1 MTDLKC
7 VASFSFIYKI
17 KHRKQETLEY
27 NFHNNN
33 LKELELVIENLQQE
47 KGISPKEIKIMFLN

>member
-1 MTDLKC
+1 MTDLKR
-7 VASFSFIYKI
+7 VASFLFLFNKI

-33 LKELELVIENLQQE
+33 LKELE
-47 KGISPKEIKIMFLN
+47 